1 MKRVFSLILTLALI
15 ASLATCCA
23 AEGLTK
29 IVIGATPS
37 PHAEVLEFI
46 KDDMAA
52 LGYELEIKIFTEYP
66 LPNPAVA
73 DGQLNANYFQH
84 QPYLRQY
91 NESVGEEDQL
101 VAAIGIHY
109 EPFAM
114 YSNKISDVSEIEEG
128 AVIAVTNDPANE
140 ARALFLL
147 QSAGLITLYE
157 GATAE
162 DPLTILDISENPYY
176 LQIVEMDAD
185 KLSATL
191 DDPAITCAIINGN
204 FALDAGLSPAE
215 DAIYI
220 EPADG
225 DVAAIFANYVVV
237 NPEDVEADWL
247 KALEQCLCSEKVYDY
262 MLENEN
268 YAGGVIPFF
277 SVDAE

>member
-1 MKRVFSLILTLALI
+1 MKRVLSLILTIALV
-15 ASLATCCA
+15 ASLSTCCF

-46 KDDMAA
+46 KEDMAD
-52 LGYELEIKIFTEYP
+52 LGYELDIKIFTEYP

-91 NESVGEEDQL
+91 NESVEEEDQL
-101 VAAIGIHY
+101 VAVIGVHY

-114 YSNKISDVSEIEEG
+114 YSNKISDVSEIG
-128 AVIAVTNDPANE
+128 LGSVIAVTNDPANE

-147 QSAGLITLYE
+147 ECAGLIKLYE
-157 GATAE
+157 SATAE
-162 DPLTILDISENPYY
+162 DPLTIRDISENPYY

-185 KLSATL
+185 KLASTL
-191 DDPAITCAIINGN
+191 DDNAITAAIINGN

-215 DAIYI
+215 DAIYV
-220 EPADG
+220 EPAEG
-225 DVAAIFANYVVV
+225 DAASIFANYVVV
-237 NPEDVEADWL
+237 NPEDAEADWV
-247 KALEQCLCSEKVYDY
+247 KALEQCLCSEKVADF

-277 SVDAE
+277 SVEE

>member
-1 MKRVFSLILTLALI
+1 MKRILTLTLIIALI
-15 ASLATCCA
+15 ASLTTCCF

-29 IVIGATPS
+29 IIIGATPA

-46 KDDMAA
+46 KEDMAA

-73 DGQLNANYFQH
+73 DGQLDANYFQH
-84 QPYLRQY
+84 QPYLNSY
-91 NESVGEEDQL
+91 NESVPEEDQL
-101 VAAIGIHY
+101 IPAIGVHY

-114 YSNKISDVSEIEEG
+114 YSEKISDVSEIG
-128 AVIAVTNDPANE
+128 IGSVIAVTNDPANE

-147 QSAGLITLYE
+147 QSAGLITLWE

-162 DPLTILDISENPYY
+162 DELTIRDIVENPLN

-191 DDPAITCAIINGN
+191 SDTAITAAIINGN

-215 DAIYI
+215 DAIFI
-220 EPADG
+220 EPAEG

-237 NPEDVEADWL
+237 NPEDAEADWL
-247 KALEQCLCSEKVYDY
+247 KALEI
-262 MLENEN
+262 
-268 YAGGVIPFF
+268 AAA
-277 SVDAE
+277 DAR

>member
-1 MKRVFSLILTLALI
+1 MKRVLSLILTIALV
-15 ASLATCCA
+15 ATLSTCCF

-46 KDDMAA
+46 KEDMAN

-73 DGQLNANYFQH
+73 DGQLDANYFQH

-91 NESVGEEDQL
+91 NESVEEEDQL

-114 YSNKISDVSEIEEG
+114 YSNKISDISEIG
-128 AVIAVTNDPANE
+128 LGSVIAVTNDPANE
-140 ARALFLL
+140 ARALFLMEC
-147 QSAGLITLYE
+147 AGLIKLYE

-162 DPLTILDISENPYY
+162 DPLTILDISENPLH

-185 KLSATL
+185 KLAATL
-191 DDPAITCAIINGN
+191 DDDAITAAIINGN

-220 EPADG
+220 EPSDG
-225 DVAAIFANYVVV
+225 DAASIFANYVVV
-237 NPEDVEADWL
+237 NPEDVDADWV
-247 KALEQCLCSEKVYDY
+247 KALEQCLCSEKVADY

-277 SVDAE
+277 TVEE